1 LSFTVDETIQSIFG
15 YLEEYQ

>member
-15 YLEEYQ
+15 YLEEYK